1 MDVKP
6 VNLTGLTGTSGER
19 GGVESGNK
27 PAVSVPVSPGGE
39 SFSVDRV
46 SISEKAQR
54 RVNRASVADASRQS
68 SVESSAPVVESQP
81 HRHVSSSARP
91 HGNEKRGAS
100 EARAVTRELERQV
113 AQSQREQERSEVL
126 ELDAASAEIVAEMQ
140 VIDARSEREKTVRA
154 MEYAH
159 ARKVGRRAQI
169 VSIRAPSS
177 GEGAVE
183 APSRKLH
190 RAPPASDAAATIR
203 KMEQVKRAALG
214 SDEPSPRDRTIALR
228 AEAIQTRARREM
240 VERRRM
246 EHGNDIGIGAD
257 AASPVIEAAR
267 GQVPNL
273 RGGAPRTDAQASEA
287 SEEPGSISASEATN
301 LETPLL
307 PILEPLRSYKKNV
320 EAVEERP
327 DTKSLK
333 DVLV

>member
-1 MDVKP
+1 
-6 VNLTGLTGTSGER
+6 
-19 GGVESGNK
+19 
-27 PAVSVPVSPGGE
+27 
-39 SFSVDRV
+39 
-46 SISEKAQR
+46 
-54 RVNRASVADASRQS
+54 
-68 SVESSAPVVESQP
+68 VESQ
-81 HRHVSSSARP
+81 
-91 HGNEKRGAS
+91 K
-100 EARAVTRELERQV
+100 TRELERRV
-113 AQSQREQERSEVL
+113 AQSEQEQQRSEVL
-126 ELDAASAEIVAEMQ
+126 ELDATSAEIVAEMQ
-140 VIDARSEREKTVRA
+140 VVDARSQREKSVRA

-159 ARKVGRRAQI
+159 ARTVGRRVQI
-169 VSIRAPSS
+169 VSIRASS
-177 GEGAVE
+177 QGESVVE

-190 RAPPASDAAATIR
+190 RAPPSSDAAATIR

-214 SDEPSPRDRTIALR
+214 SEEPSPRDRTIALR
-228 AEAIQTRARREM
+228 ADAIQTRARREM
-240 VERRRM
+240 VERRRV

-273 RGGAPRTDAQASEA
+273 RAGPPRTDAQASDA
-287 SEEPGSISASEATN
+287 SEEPGSISASEATS